1 MFFRLLLLDVT
12 LPDVKQ
18 FDHDLTHQ
26 EDRVSRRRR
35 TACSRDVIVGQYFK
49 AIHGI
54 NWDQSCKT
62 LFGITEGTC
71 GNHIRVREPEV
82 LFRGNIL
89 L

>member
-1 MFFRLLLLDVT
+1 MFFHLLLLDVT

-26 EDRVSRRRR
+26 EDRVSRRR
-35 TACSRDVIVGQYFK
+35 TAHACSSDVIVGQYFK

-54 NWDQSCKT
+54 NRDQSCKT

-71 GNHIRVREPEV
+71 GNQIRVREPEV
-82 LFRGNIL
+82 LL
-89 L
+89 